1 MATIDHFQYG
11 WITPVLS
18 YGLSVLGSFLG
29 LLCAVRAREAQTTG
43 RRTWW
48 MGLAAWAIGG
58 TAIWT
63 MHFTAMLGFKV
74 SGTQIRYDVPLT
86 VLSALIAVAVVGIGL
101 VIVGFGRVSWPR
113 IILGGLFAGLGVA
126 GMHYLGMGAMR
137 MRGKVDYAPSL
148 VAASVVIAV
157 VAATAAFW
165 LAVNVR
171 GSRAVTGAALVMGFA
186 ISGMHYTGMAAMS
199 VHPQPTAPAPSGAN
213 GSTLLLPI
221 MLIVIFVAF
230 VLFYALLASPTED
243 DRAASAY
250 LADRAAERAA
260 ADRAAVD
267 RGAMDGAAART
278 SPARPTGRPTGG
290 AGPVPGRRS
299 RRFG

>member
-18 YGLSVLGSFLG
+18 FGLSVLGSFLG
-29 LLCAVRAREAQTTG
+29 LLCAARAREAQAWG
-43 RRTWW
+43 RRAWW
-48 MGLAAWAIGG
+48 LGLAAWAIGG

-63 MHFTAMLGFKV
+63 MHFTAMLGFRV
-74 SGTQIRYDVPLT
+74 AGTQIRYDVPVT
-86 VLSALIAVAVVGIGL
+86 VLSAVIAVAVVGIGL
-101 VIVGFGRVSWPR
+101 FIVGFGRVSWPR
-113 IILGGLFAGLGVA
+113 LVLGGMFAGLGVA

-137 MRGKVDYAPSL
+137 MRGRVDYTPSL
-148 VAASVVIAV
+148 VAASVLIAV

-171 GSRAVTGAALVMGFA
+171 GSRAVTGAAVVMGFA
-186 ISGMHYTGMAAMS
+186 VSGMHYTGMAAMG
-199 VHPQPTAPAPSGAN
+199 VHAQPTGPAPAGAN

-260 ADRAAVD
+260 ADRVAAD
-267 RGAMDGAAART
+267 RAAAQTT
-278 SPARPTGRPTGG
+278 SDWATGRSAGRAGPPPARR
-290 AGPVPGRRS
+290 GRRS
-299 RRFG
+299 S